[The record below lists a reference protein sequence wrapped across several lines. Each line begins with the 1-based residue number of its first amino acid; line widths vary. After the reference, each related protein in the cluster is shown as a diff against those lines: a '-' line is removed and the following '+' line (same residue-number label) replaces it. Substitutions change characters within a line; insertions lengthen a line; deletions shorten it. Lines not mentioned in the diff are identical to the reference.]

1 MQVLRKL
8 EKNGFAIVEH
18 CVGVRKVEKVVQ
30 IIRKIDIKGV
40 GNEVSR
46 WRDGWRLDRKC
57 RNIGVVDGH
66 IFPGKDG
73 CRLGGK
79 LAGS

>member
-8 EKNGFAIVEH
+8 EKNGFAVVEH

-46 WRDGWRLDRKC
+46 
-57 RNIGVVDGH
+57 
-66 IFPGKDG
+66 
-73 CRLGGK
+73 
-79 LAGS
+79 